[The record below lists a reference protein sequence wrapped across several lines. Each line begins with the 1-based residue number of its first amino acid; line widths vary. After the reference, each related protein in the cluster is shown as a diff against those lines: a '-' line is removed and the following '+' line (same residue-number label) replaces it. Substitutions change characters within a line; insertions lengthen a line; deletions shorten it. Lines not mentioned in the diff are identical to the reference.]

1 MHTFA
6 KQIKHIFCATS
17 SFASHYPF
25 FSKIPCVH
33 YHITMGSGEAGNTRH
48 HCAHQ
53 WLLMLMGALPVPS
66 HPKEGKGGLTFN
78 HVVTFWRLGH
88 RFLEV
93 IRTLHAQFE
102 ANFTWELI
110 GNFFFVFLKL

>member
-93 IRTLHAQFE
+93 IFERSTRNSRRTLHGSLLE
-102 ANFTWELI
+102 T
-110 GNFFFVFLKL
+110 FFLFS